1 MAILN
6 RDLKM
11 AERIYIDQG
20 NPEEAVQMYRDLLQ
34 YEDAIRVAD
43 SYMLNERHVLRHAFA
58 PLLKS

>member
-11 AERIYIDQG
+11 AERIYVDQG

-34 YEDAIRVAD
+34 YDDAIRVAD
-43 SYMLNERHVLRHAFA
+43 SYMLNERHVLRRAFS